1 VKGFPKARYKKFP
14 TKEEATKFMSSEA
27 QGPAIGDMQRA
38 KPVELNEDLR
48 RTSFIIDMYDKTTVS
63 TSFYIWSFAF

>member
-1 VKGFPKARYKKFP
+1 
-14 TKEEATKFMSSEA
+14 MSSEA

>member
-1 VKGFPKARYKKFP
+1 
-14 TKEEATKFMSSEA
+14 MSSDA
-27 QGPAIGDMQRA
+27 QGSAIGDTQRA

-63 TSFYIWSFAF
+63 TSSYIWSFAF

>member
-14 TKEEATKFMSSEA
+14 TKEEAIKFMSSDA
-27 QGPAIGDMQRA
+27 QGSAIGDTQRA

-63 TSFYIWSFAF
+63 TSSYIWSFAF